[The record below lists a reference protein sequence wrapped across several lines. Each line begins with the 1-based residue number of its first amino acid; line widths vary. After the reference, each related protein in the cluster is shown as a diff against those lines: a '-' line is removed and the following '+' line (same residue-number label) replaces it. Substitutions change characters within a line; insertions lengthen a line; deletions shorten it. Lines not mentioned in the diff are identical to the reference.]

1 MISEPSAGLRRDIGF
16 YGAAFLVL
24 NAMIG
29 AGIFALPG
37 KVAVN
42 AGLLSPWLFLV
53 VGALFLSVVLTFAE
67 LASYYDETG
76 GPVLYA
82 TEAFGSL
89 VGFSTGWL
97 LFLARTASFAANAT
111 VMAAYLGSLF
121 DVLAGEFP
129 RAVIISVVT
138 LGLTWANILGVR
150 DGVRAMALFTFL
162 KVTPL
167 LILVLLGLQHV
178 SGSTLLPSASLL
190 IDDLGSTTLLMI
202 YAFVG
207 FETIAVTAGETHQ
220 PRRTLPKVLVA
231 TVITTGLLYFLIV
244 LVFVSVIDQA
254 DYAEATLVD
263 VGRSLAGT
271 AGAFA
276 ITLAAVFS
284 IGGNLAG
291 SMLAAPRLVFSL
303 AESRQLPTWFAHVHE
318 RYATPDRCIIVMG
331 ALALVLALSGS
342 FVKLAVASSVAR
354 LLGYIIC
361 IASLPLIRRNA
372 SAEVREGA
380 FRLKGGYSIPL
391 LALGICIWLLFQSK
405 AESWVAVS
413 ILLAVGILFYA
424 FERRFGLADQP

>member
-1 MISEPSAGLRRDIGF
+1 
-16 YGAAFLVL
+16 
-24 NAMIG
+24 
-29 AGIFALPG
+29 
-37 KVAVN
+37 
-42 AGLLSPWLFLV
+42 
-53 VGALFLSVVLTFAE
+53 
-67 LASYYDETG
+67 
-76 GPVLYA
+76 
-82 TEAFGSL
+82 
-89 VGFSTGWL
+89 
-97 LFLARTASFAANAT
+97 
-111 VMAAYLGSLF
+111 
-121 DVLAGEFP
+121 
-129 RAVIISVVT
+129 VIITVVT
-138 LGLTWANILGVR
+138 LGLTGANILGVR
-150 DGVRAMALFTFL
+150 DGVRAMSLFTVL

-167 LILVLLGLQHV
+167 LILVLLGFQHV
-178 SGSTLLPSASLL
+178 SGSTLLPSASLM

-244 LVFVSVIDQA
+244 LVFVSVIDPA
-254 DYAEATLVD
+254 DYSEATLVD

-303 AESRQLPTWFAHVHE
+303 AESRQLPKWFAHVHE
-318 RYATPDRCIIVMG
+318 RYATPDRCIMVMG

-361 IASLPLIRRNA
+361 IASLPVIRGNA
-372 SAEVREGA
+372 SAQVREGA
-380 FRLKGGYSIPL
+380 YRLKGGYLIPL
-391 LALGICIWLLFQSK
+391 LGLGICIWLLLQSK
-405 AESWVAVS
+405 AESWVAVAA
-413 ILLAVGILFYA
+413 LLAVGFLFYA
-424 FERRFGLADQP
+424 FEKRFGLADPA